1 MVSSTLMHCL
11 HNICNTRL
19 MNYMNF
25 ELYDWSF
32 NHTKTWIQLSSLQD
46 LPYFTPLEAVIV
58 KIILFALPLPDKES
72 RTLAG
77 GGGPHPLGQ
86 FSDKLCSTFWHC
98 TPASI
103 KGAFGKKIQQIS
115 SFYKRAI
122 LSNCEVC
129 TAVVFHFS
137 FVKNDVKV
145 LLVLFDIFQNLWKST
160 YSSSEMPLGV
170 LVKIN
175 KCIEFCDN

>member
-46 LPYFTPLEAVIV
+46 LPYCNPVEAVIV

-145 LLVLFDIFQNLWKST
+145 LYHSVLEAIYIWLLLWNLFS
-160 YSSSEMPLGV
+160 G
-170 LVKIN
+170 
-175 KCIEFCDN
+175 